1 MGKEEADPDD
11 IVEHA
16 GYSDESAK
24 ELEQHR
30 AINKLDVGKDFAGPR
45 SERKCTDVLWLLL
58 IVAHWIAVT
67 WLGIIAF
74 GWVESGAIGQGRP
87 YILTNWIDHNGWICG
102 KEGHGGAVESKPTST
117 TRTPPGRGSARS
129 TGAEPGQSG
138 VVGLRVLRPQVPRRE
153 RRARRRLLVVQDH
166 ARRRGVR
173 HLAGLR
179 DL

>member
-45 SERKCTDVLWLLL
+45 SERKCTDVLWLLI
-58 IVAHWIAVT
+58 IVAHWVAAT

-74 GWVESGAIGQGRP
+74 GWVESPAIGQGRP

-102 KEGHGGAVESKPTST
+102 KEGHGGAVESKPYLYYPNPTGSRFNPVILGPSQT
-117 TRTPPGRGSARS
+117 VASWATRYAPM
-129 TGAEPGQSG
+129 
-138 VVGLRVLRPQVPRRE
+138 PRRE